1 MKVWQS
7 LNPDK
12 ITSEELRKYLF
23 TGKFNR
29 IFENHLKAGQM
40 KYFNFIILT
49 AVICIIIIPCGYCQ
63 NSQYGFDTIHILKQK
78 RNRNIYQ
85 FIDSGSLEIHWGL
98 ILFCEGHL
106 EKDRERVKN
115 EDGSWSSVTGTTGS
129 LYWDRNAT
137 GIILE
142 NRDTISSFLII
153 TAPWTYPLLKK
164 WAPAIENVPPAEA

>member
-1 MKVWQS
+1 MKEWQS

-12 ITSEELRKYLF
+12 ITSEGLRKYLF

-85 FIDSGSLEIHWGL
+85 FIDSGSLEIQYSISDPKHLGGRMGL
-98 ILFCEGHL
+98 GNAGNGFLTIL
-106 EKDRERVKN
+106 
-115 EDGSWSSVTGTTGS
+115 
-129 LYWDRNAT
+129 T
-137 GIILE
+137 GI
-142 NRDTISSFLII
+142 NFAT
-153 TAPWTYPLLKK
+153 
-164 WAPAIENVPPAEA
+164 